1 MSWVKGVV
9 MAPKELF
16 LVQLVEQFLEVE
28 FEDFI
33 LLILTYVPYA
43 NMVGN
48 TFRFTKPQHKVVYR
62 TESIICLSLMHKGQ
76 LDTYINNGNMGYR
89 IDQEC
94 NRGAHKHLPEAV
106 RLRHGKMVITHEPV
120 VIVHQLVT

>member
-1 MSWVKGVV
+1 
-9 MAPKELF
+9 MAPKVLF
-16 LVQLVEQFLEVE
+16 LVQLVEQFVEAE

-94 NRGAHKHLPEAV
+94 NRGAHQHLPEAV
-106 RLRHGKMVITHEPV
+106 RLRHGKTVITHKPV